1 MTTTGGF
8 GGYAD
13 WADYLARR
21 PRIPGPFGELFG
33 VPQPGIAQPHLD
45 GVWGADGVT
54 TSLLSWEAGF
64 GPRQHAYLL
73 HPAGADPATLPGV
86 LALHSHGG
94 ITCVG
99 AARMVGTAEVPAHV
113 RAYRRDLEGDVC
125 VADDLA
131 REGFTVLVPDA
142 FGWGSRRFDL
152 GVDDPVAYDAAAR
165 AHEHHVAKACALLDT
180 SWAGMV
186 AHDDLLA
193 LEVLAGRCAPG
204 PIGVLGFSGGGGRAA
219 ILAALDHRLGSIV
232 VIAMMTT
239 LASLFPDH
247 VDHSWLLHTR
257 GLAAGPDL
265 PGLLTSRGDAAVLV
279 GYGGQDSLFPPSG
292 VKAADALLRQAFAHA
307 SGSYTNVTVEAGHVF
322 TPALQQRAR
331 QHLRT
336 TLGSPARPQEPTS
349 REPNHAISVVCPAPP
364 MRKVLT

>member
-113 RAYRRDLEGDVC
+113 RA
-125 VADDLA
+125 
-131 REGFTVLVPDA
+131 
-142 FGWGSRRFDL
+142 
-152 GVDDPVAYDAAAR
+152 
-165 AHEHHVAKACALLDT
+165 
-180 SWAGMV
+180 
-186 AHDDLLA
+186 
-193 LEVLAGRCAPG
+193 
-204 PIGVLGFSGGGGRAA
+204 
-219 ILAALDHRLGSIV
+219 
-232 VIAMMTT
+232 
-239 LASLFPDH
+239 
-247 VDHSWLLHTR
+247 
-257 GLAAGPDL
+257 
-265 PGLLTSRGDAAVLV
+265 
-279 GYGGQDSLFPPSG
+279 
-292 VKAADALLRQAFAHA
+292 
-307 SGSYTNVTVEAGHVF
+307 
-322 TPALQQRAR
+322 
-331 QHLRT
+331 
-336 TLGSPARPQEPTS
+336 
-349 REPNHAISVVCPAPP
+349 
-364 MRKVLT
+364 